1 MTTPTS
7 FLLGK
12 KSRWWPYAVA
22 GLVGLS
28 ASSVVLPAA
37 TLGWNADALSLRLTG
52 AGKLPATPA
61 GVTEIA
67 FTEFFKTPIGPLG
80 MEFTDKARQ
89 LDGKQVRLL
98 GFMVHQDLAMHGVMM
113 LAPFALTTDE
123 AEYGPCD
130 DLPAAIVFVTVP
142 KFRDSAVPFT
152 PGPLV
157 LTGRLEL
164 GPRTE
169 SDGRVSHL
177 RLVLDND
184 VPQSASTTAA
194 ATPAQEK

>member
-1 MTTPTS
+1 MITRITS
-7 FLLGK
+7 LHGK

-28 ASSVVLPAA
+28 TSSVNLPAA

-52 AGKLPATPA
+52 AGKLPAAPA
-61 GVTEIA
+61 GVAEIA
-67 FTEFFKTPIGPLG
+67 FTEFFKSPVGPLG
-80 MEFTDKARQ
+80 MEFTEKARQ

-98 GFMVHQDLAMHGVMM
+98 GFMVHQDLAMNGVMM

-142 KFRDSAVPFT
+142 KFRDTAVPFT

-177 RLVLDND
+177 RLVLDNEAAQ
-184 VPQSASTTAA
+184 PANATAA